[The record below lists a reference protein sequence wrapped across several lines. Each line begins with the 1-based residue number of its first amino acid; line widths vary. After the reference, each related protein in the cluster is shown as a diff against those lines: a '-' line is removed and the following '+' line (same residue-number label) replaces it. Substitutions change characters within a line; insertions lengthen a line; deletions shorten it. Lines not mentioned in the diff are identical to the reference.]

1 MGELSGYWKDVSPII
16 KEENRQRR
24 EETFDLRLEYAKK
37 QFELNN
43 IPYKLCNA
51 SIGHFNLYF
60 NNKVIMSFWSYT
72 GKIKGEEDLR
82 GIKACIRLY
91 KKRIKGVTTK

>member
-1 MGELSGYWKDVSPII
+1 MGELSEYWKDVSQII
-16 KEENRQRR
+16 KEKNAKKR

-43 IPYKLCNA
+43 IPYKLCNE

-72 GKIKGEEDLR
+72 GKIKGEENLR
-82 GIKACIRLY
+82 GINACIRIY
-91 KKRIKGVTTK
+91 KRKIKESR